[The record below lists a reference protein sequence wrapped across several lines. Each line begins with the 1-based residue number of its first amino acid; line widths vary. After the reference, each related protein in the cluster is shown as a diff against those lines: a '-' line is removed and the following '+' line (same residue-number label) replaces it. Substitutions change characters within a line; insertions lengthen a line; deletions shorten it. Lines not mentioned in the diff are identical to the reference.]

1 MNILRESV
9 VHPHAS
15 LRFLNMRL
23 EAFRGQRH
31 RHHHAELTW
40 IEHGSGLRSV
50 GDAVQPFDDGD
61 LVLVGSE
68 VPHHWLSAAGV
79 PRPRGALLRATTLQ
93 FAPDLCLR
101 PALPE
106 LGQGA
111 ALLRRARRGLRIQ
124 GVTQAQVIR
133 HLLAMREAD
142 DLARLAHLLAIL
154 SCMQLG
160 GDDLVP
166 IAAGAT
172 APGRG
177 ATLAAPAGGATLAAA
192 AGPGRTSPTDR
203 GGEPPRRIDKVVDWM
218 HQRLAQPI
226 TVAQA
231 AQVAHVSPAAFSRFF
246 KREVGRTFTQYL
258 NDARCGEAWL
268 RLQHTREPVAAI
280 AHSCGFTTLSHFNE
294 QFRRRHGVSPR
305 ALRSEGRRSGR

>member
-124 GVTQAQVIR
+124 GGTQAQVIR

-154 SCMQLG
+154 SCLQLG

-166 IAAGAT
+166 IASAAASPVGPAHEVGAV
-172 APGRG
+172 P
-177 ATLAAPAGGATLAAA
+177 GGA
-192 AGPGRTSPTDR
+192 SPADR
-203 GGEPPRRIDKVVDWM
+203 GGEPQRRIDKVVDWM

>member
-124 GVTQAQVIR
+124 GGTQAQVIR
-133 HLLAMREAD
+133 HLMAMREAD

-154 SCMQLG
+154 SCLQLG

-166 IAAGAT
+166 IANAAASPVGPAHEAGAV
-172 APGRG
+172 P
-177 ATLAAPAGGATLAAA
+177 GGA
-192 AGPGRTSPTDR
+192 SPADR
-203 GGEPPRRIDKVVDWM
+203 GGEPQRRIDKVVDWM